1 MSLFYSEGDLY
12 STAKNQTALKSIT
25 TLTEA
30 MKNKQILEARAVV
43 CTGEHDL
50 IVDFGFTKGVIP
62 RNECAMG
69 ISDGSTR
76 DIAIISR
83 VNKAVCF
90 IVTDIKQNED
100 GTFTPYLSRKQAQ
113 EICMNDYVNTL
124 TSGDVIPC
132 KVTHLETFGAFVD
145 IGAGIISLL
154 PIDQISISRISNP
167 ADRFSVG
174 DNILA
179 IVKSCDKLGRISLT
193 HKELLG
199 TWIENANLFKVGETV
214 SGIVRSVENYG
225 IFIELMPNLAGLAE
239 PVDGVK
245 VGQQASVYIK
255 SIVPDKMKIKL
266 VLVDAFDADY
276 QKEKIKYFV
285 DEPHIDYWKY
295 SPDDASKIIETIF

>member
-12 STAKNQTALKSIT
+12 STVKNQTALKSIT

-30 MKNKQILEARAVV
+30 MKNKQILEARAAV

-50 IVDFGFTKGVIP
+50 IVDFGFAKGVIP
-62 RNECAMG
+62 RNECATG

-90 IVTDIKQNED
+90 VVTDIKQNED
-100 GTFTPYLSRKQAQ
+100 GTYTPYLSRKQAQ

-132 KVTHLETFGAFVD
+132 KVTHLENFGAFVD

-179 IVKSCDKLGRISLT
+179 IVKSCDKLGRISLS

-199 TWIENANLFKVGETV
+199 TWTENANLFKIGETV
-214 SGIVRSVENYG
+214 SGIVRSVESYG

-276 QKEKIKYFV
+276 QREKIKYFV
-285 DEPHIDYWKY
+285 NEPHIDYWKY
-295 SPDDASKIIETIF
+295 SPDDASKLIETIF